1 MSISRI
7 VPNDPKKIRI
17 EKTES
22 EQNSP
27 STAEKIPNSFNQLI
41 SEENMTRPLSEKK
54 WSEKEIIKLKNLI
67 KLYNYKD
74 FVTISKNIPGTT
86 PEQCSSKWKKI
97 LQLEAAKGHWTS
109 QEDKLLIDW
118 VKKNGP
124 NKWTQC
130 SKMILGRNGK
140 QCREHWNN
148 SLDPN
153 LKKGEW
159 SIEEDYLIY
168 YFYSKYD
175 GSWKKIAPLF
185 DGRTE
190 NSIKNRFFSQL
201 RKTASI
207 YSNPNNFIDKKNTLI
222 KGKMIR
228 EKKYSISKNKLNNL
242 LKYFDIVI
250 ENAKKEICIKK
261 QMDETQLNDFIKT
274 NEEKLNDILSRN
286 SNIEKIGRIKEK
298 RINNNFLQKKTKRSK
313 KIKSKKKCFQKN
325 KPIGYKKNKISDIIE
340 TPNEINSDYDDNF
353 IGNENFGE
361 NMINIDERSETY
373 ENEEQSKKIQDDK
386 ENEENHKNN
395 FYFENSSLNMKKT
408 DSFNLAK
415 KSKLT
420 LKGPKVSLNL
430 NSVFN
435 YNPAINIF
443 QIRTNNNLKNKLY
456 TPQKAPYKYCK
467 LDVRLLS
474 NRCLQVIEK
483 IFTEIKT
490 QYFQTLNL
498 IILLD
503 KLLIIIKILENY
515 L

>member
-1 MSISRI
+1 MSISL
-7 VPNDPKKIRI
+7 NDSENTKLEKI
-17 EKTES
+17 ETD
-22 EQNSP
+22 QNS
-27 STAEKIPNSFNQLI
+27 SFIPQNTQDSFNQLNFSEHKI
-41 SEENMTRPLSEKK
+41 SPLLEKK

-86 PEQCSSKWKKI
+86 PEQCSTKWKKI

-124 NKWTQC
+124 NKWTLC
-130 SKMILGRNGK
+130 SKMIPGRNGK

-168 YFYSKYD
+168 YFYSKYN

-207 YSNPNNFIDKKNTLI
+207 YSNPNNFIDKKNSLI
-222 KGKMIR
+222 KGKMVR

-261 QMDETQLNDFIKT
+261 KMNESQLYDFIKV
-274 NEEKLNDILSRN
+274 NEEKLNNILNKN
-286 SNIEKIGRIKEK
+286 SNIEKPSKIKEK
-298 RINNNFLQKKTKRSK
+298 EIINNCLQKKTKRSK
-313 KIKSKKKCFQKN
+313 KIKSKKKN
-325 KPIGYKKNKISDIIE
+325 IKKNKSIDLKINNITNIIE
-340 TPNEINSDYDDNF
+340 TPNEINLEYDNNNI
-353 IGNENFGE
+353 IGDENKKE
-361 NMINIDERSETY
+361 NIINIYENNELY
-373 ENEEQSKKIQDDK
+373 ENEKHF
-386 ENEENHKNN
+386 NKNN
-395 FYFENSSLNMKKT
+395 ENKEKEKNEKINSCFRNSSLNMNKT
-408 DSFNLAK
+408 DSFNL
-415 KSKLT
+415 SKEKNLYI
-420 LKGPKVSLNL
+420 KDSKVSLNL

-435 YNPAINIF
+435 YNPAISIY
-443 QIRTNNNLKNKLY
+443 QIRTNNLKNNLLITNKDSCN
-456 TPQKAPYKYCK
+456 YCK
-467 LDVRLLS
+467 YNAQLLN
-474 NRCLQVIEK
+474 NRCLQMIEK
-483 IFTEIKT
+483 IFNEIKT

-503 KLLIIIKILENY
+503 KLMLIIKILESY